1 MRRSPESSSLE
12 SSTQKV
18 SDNMKKKIA
27 VVLLALAV
35 TGCSSDRERSE
46 VVVEDTERLDACI
59 EALDIMTETVMSSAL
74 VHEQQAVL
82 MDVLADYFGGLA
94 TENDVILAASETTE
108 LTNDMSVEVTNNNP
122 DLLVAA
128 DTCRNG

>member
-1 MRRSPESSSLE
+1 MKRFPESSSLE

-35 TGCSSDRERSE
+35 AGCSSDRERSE
-46 VVVEDTERLDACI
+46 VVVEDIERVDACI
-59 EALDIMTETVMSSAL
+59 EALDLMTEVVMSSAL

-82 MDVLADYFGGLA
+82 MDVLADYFSGLA
-94 TENDVILAASETTE
+94 TENDIIVAANETIE
-108 LTNDMSVEVTNNNP
+108 LTNDMSVVVTNNNP

>member
-82 MDVLADYFGGLA
+82 MDVLADYFSGLA
-94 TENDVILAASETTE
+94 TENDIIVAANETIE
-108 LTNDMSVEVTNNNP
+108 LTNDMSVVVTNNNP

>member
-1 MRRSPESSSLE
+1 
-12 SSTQKV
+12 
-18 SDNMKKKIA
+18 MKKKIA

-35 TGCSSDRERSE
+35 TGCSSDKERSE
-46 VVVEDTERLDACI
+46 VVVEDIERVDACI
-59 EALDIMTETVMSSAL
+59 VALDLMTETVMSSAL

-82 MDVLADYFGGLA
+82 LDVLADYFSGLA
-94 TENDVILAASETTE
+94 TENDIILAANETME
-108 LTNDMSVEVTNNNP
+108 LTNDMSVEVANRNP